1 MIVRKWALFS
11 PAPDGGQG
19 GNIVIDTEESP
30 FEDDFEI
37 QEETNEQAGPSKED
51 LLKEFEALK
60 AQNAEL
66 KTKADSSQALKSS
79 FEEFGT
85 RLEKAQS
92 RAPMAPA
99 MQQQPGESI
108 EEFKKRINQ
117 KYLEDPYETMVEF
130 SNRYVGS
137 AMQTVVEQSLAL
149 QREIAVLKSPDKD
162 FISKYRDEIDAEVS
176 RYPTEMRL
184 KDPEVYDRSIALVKA
199 RHMDEIIAQK
209 VAEAIAQKGGAAPAA
224 PAPRGQAEAP
234 ALGSPPASGPRVIS
248 LSPAKKARIEARQR
262 AEGVPHIPLKEYIQM
277 LIDDG
282 EYDKA

>member
-1 MIVRKWALFS
+1 MIVRQWALLS
-11 PAPDGGQG
+11 PATDGGQG
-19 GNIVIDTEESP
+19 GNVVIDTEESP

-37 QEETNEQAGPSKED
+37 QEESAEQSGPSKED

-66 KTKADSSQALKSS
+66 RTKADSSQALKSS

-92 RAPMAPA
+92 RAPVAPA

-209 VAEAIAQKGGAAPAA
+209 VAEAIAQKSGTPPAA
-224 PAPRGQAEAP
+224 PTPRGQAEAP
-234 ALGSPPASGPRVIS
+234 ALGAPPAAGPRVIS

-262 AEGVPHIPLKEYIQM
+262 MEGVPHIPLKEYIQM
-277 LIDDG
+277 LIEDG
-282 EYDKA
+282 EYDKV